1 MDIFSFPPE
10 EILVFR
16 RKLNESFTISLGE
29 EVDPQTPISEV
40 LFEPIQI
47 GILRLTDNRVKI
59 CVHAHEALEISLD
72 GFVDDALLEYY
83 KDEFV

>member
-16 RKLNESFTISLGE
+16 RKLNETFTISLGE
-29 EVDPQTPISEV
+29 EVDPQTPIGEV

-47 GILRLTDNRVKI
+47 GVLRLTDKRVKL

-72 GFVDDALLEYY
+72 GFVDDALIEYY
-83 KDEFV
+83 KNENV

>member
-1 MDIFSFPPE
+1 MDVFSFSPE

-29 EVDPQTPISEV
+29 EVDPQTPIGEI

-47 GILRLTDNRVKI
+47 GVLRLTEDRVKL
-59 CVHAHEALEISLD
+59 CVHAHEALQISLN
-72 GFVDDALLEYY
+72 GFVDDALIEYY

>member
-16 RKLNESFTISLGE
+16 RKLHETFTISLNDEIDPNTPVGE
-29 EVDPQTPISEV
+29 IF
-40 LFEPIQI
+40 FEPIQVDV
-47 GILRLTDNRVKI
+47 LRLTDKRVKL

-72 GFVDDALLEYY
+72 GFVDDALIEYY
-83 KDEFV
+83 KDDHV

>member
-1 MDIFSFPPE
+1 MDVFSFPPE

-16 RKLNESFTISLGE
+16 RKLNEAFSIVLRE
-29 EVDPQTPISEV
+29 DIDPQTPIGEV

-47 GILRLTDNRVKI
+47 GVLRITDERVKL

-72 GFVDDALLEYY
+72 GFVDDALVEYY
-83 KDEFV
+83 RNDYV

>member
-16 RKLNESFTISLGE
+16 RKLNETFTISLGE
-29 EVDPQTPISEV
+29 EIDPHTPIGEI
-40 LFEPIQI
+40 LFEPIQV
-47 GILRLTDNRVKI
+47 GVLRLTDKRVKL

-72 GFVDDALLEYY
+72 GYVDDALVEYY
-83 KDEFV
+83 RKEQV

>member
-16 RKLNESFTISLGE
+16 RKLNETFTISLSE
-29 EVDPQTPISEV
+29 EIDPQTPVGEI
-40 LFEPIQI
+40 LFEPIQV
-47 GILRLTDNRVKI
+47 GVLRLTEKRVKL

-72 GFVDDALLEYY
+72 GFVDDALIEYY
-83 KDEFV
+83 KDEDI

>member
-16 RKLNESFTISLGE
+16 RKLNEAFSITLGE
-29 EVDPQTPISEV
+29 SIDPQTPVGEL

-47 GILRLTDNRVKI
+47 GVLRLSDKRVKL
-59 CVHAHEALEISLD
+59 CVHAHEALEISMD
-72 GFVDDALLEYY
+72 GYVDDALIEYY
-83 KDEFV
+83 KNEYV